1 MKSFF
6 ANFNFARAL
15 ILLCL
20 LGSMPLGWYGWE
32 QYETNRKLKSDLAK
46 GGRIEMLI
54 LDIQRN
60 AHILN
65 TKMEEQG
72 AEGLTGESKPQTY
85 IRTIARMDQ
94 IELGQVDIDLST
106 QPRSKGIVDKIYR
119 ITPDN
124 KQRTFRRTAL
134 ANFLFKLEQGSQR
147 VRVTEIKMETEGSRK
162 VKPEDVPNDMWT
174 FECKITSRQRVDS

>member
-6 ANFNFARAL
+6 TNFNFARAL

-20 LGSMPLGWYGWE
+20 LGSMPLGWYGWK
-32 QYETNRKLKSDLAK
+32 QYETNRQLKSDLAQ

-54 LDIQRN
+54 QDIQRN
-60 AHILN
+60 AHIYD
-65 TKMEEQG
+65 TKQQEQG
-72 AEGLTGESKPQTY
+72 AEGLAGESNPQTY
-85 IRTIARMDQ
+85 IRTIAGTDH
-94 IELGQVDIDLST
+94 IDLGQVDITPST

-119 ITPDN
+119 ITPNN

-147 VRVTEIKMETEGSRK
+147 VRVTEIKMETEASRK

-174 FECKITSRQRVDS
+174 FECRITSRQREGS